1 MEIWSRLPGGRI
13 NEVGSHYG
21 TTCFKHVLRM
31 NTFNCARNHPFYGHF
46 STLKPRFIATEQC
59 LQMKPSTWTQW
70 KLPARLTVFCLN
82 LYKPR
87 LRLCILLNFALNN
100 EASQINFS

>member
-21 TTCFKHVLRM
+21 TRCFKHVLRM
-31 NTFNCARNHPFYGHF
+31 NTFNCARNHPFYGRF

-59 LQMKPSTWTQW
+59 LQIKPSTWTQW
-70 KLPARLTVFCLN
+70 KLTARLTVFCLN
-82 LYKPR
+82 
-87 LRLCILLNFALNN
+87 
-100 EASQINFS
+100 